1 MQLYLDVSNLW
12 VSKFR
17 SAGTGSVEY
26 YNDLYANGK
35 TDKVGSE
42 DVSNKD
48 ILRTESEVLYWG
60 QQRNIILGIRIL
72 Y

>member
-1 MQLYLDVSNLW
+1 MQLYLDVSNLL

-17 SAGTGSVEY
+17 TAGTYSADY

-42 DVSNKD
+42 DVSNKN
-48 ILRTESEVLYWG
+48 ILRTESQVLYAG
-60 QQRNIILGIRIL
+60 QHRSIILGIRIL